1 MSSSSG
7 QSAPADAAFTH
18 AQLAAVEPIEN
29 EGITWRPVRR
39 TLGVTAFGINA
50 YSAVR
55 PGDDLIEAHDER
67 SQGAGGHEELYFVV
81 EGSAR
86 FTVAD
91 QRLDAPAGTMLR
103 VSVGVQREAVAMEP
117 NTTVLVIGGKPGAAL
132 PVSPFEYWYAA
143 QEAVNVGEY
152 RRAAA
157 IASEGLQDWPE
168 HGMLNYQLACYYAL
182 AGDRADALRHLR
194 TAFANDPRTRRWAA
208 EDDDLVSVRDDPSLA
223 P

>member
-1 MSSSSG
+1 MSTSSG
-7 QSAPADAAFTH
+7 RAAPADVAFTH
-18 AQLAAVEPIEN
+18 AQLATVEPIEN
-29 EGITWRPVRR
+29 EGIIWRPVRR
-39 TLGVTAFGINA
+39 RLGVTAFGINA
-50 YSAVR
+50 YTAVR
-55 PGDDLIEAHDER
+55 AGDDLIEAHDER
-67 SQGAGGHEELYFVV
+67 SPGAGGHEELYFVV

-91 QRLDAPAGTMLR
+91 QQIDAPAGTMLR
-103 VSVGVQREAVAMEP
+103 VSVGVQRAAVAAESD
-117 NTTVLVIGGKPGAAL
+117 TTVLVIGGKPGAAL

-143 QEAVNVGEY
+143 QGAVNDGDY
-152 RRAAA
+152 RRAVA

-168 HGMLNYQLACYYAL
+168 HGQLNYQLACYHAL

-194 TAFANDPRTRRWAA
+194 IAFVNDPRTRLWAA